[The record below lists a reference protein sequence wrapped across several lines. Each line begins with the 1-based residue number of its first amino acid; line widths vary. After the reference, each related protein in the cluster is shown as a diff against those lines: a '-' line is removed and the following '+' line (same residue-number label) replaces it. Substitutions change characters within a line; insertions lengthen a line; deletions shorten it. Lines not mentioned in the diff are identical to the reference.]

1 MAGVFAFI
9 GMLSISL
16 LVALLATLQLG
27 DYFFA
32 NNEFGLVILGV
43 MAFTSVSLAA
53 FWMASSRITRPRH
66 LAYVALGLA
75 LLALYPIA
83 LPGLVAAI
91 ASHSTNPYSVGIEE
105 TYISIEL
112 VIPALLAVLVQWGLV
127 RRRWLRARGE
137 SDVTRW
143 PWIAIAT
150 AALVILS
157 PIGLSVVGSTLKH
170 AAGDFMW
177 PLAAMVTGSG
187 LALLITMAAIEYYIR
202 DRNLRRGWGPSGPSS
217 RPGLRSLMPARFF
230 QGATHAGK
238 H

>member
-43 MAFTSVSLAA
+43 MAFTAVSLAA
-53 FWMASSRITRPRH
+53 FWMASSRITRPSH

-83 LPGLVAAI
+83 LPGLVKAI
-91 ASHSTNPYSVGIEE
+91 ASHSTNPWSVGTEE
-105 TYISIEL
+105 TYITIEL
-112 VIPALLAVLVQWGLV
+112 VIPSLLAVLVQWGLV
-127 RRRWLRARGE
+127 RRRWLRANGE
-137 SDVTRW
+137 PDATRW
-143 PWIAIAT
+143 PWIATAT
-150 AALVILS
+150 AALIILN
-157 PIGLSVVGSTLKH
+157 PIGLSFVGSTLKH

-177 PLAAMVTGSG
+177 PLTAMVTGSG
-187 LALLITMAAIEYYIR
+187 IALLVVMAAIECYIR
-202 DRNLRRGWGPSGPSS
+202 DRNLRRGWQASSPIFGPNM
-217 RPGLRSLMPARFF
+217 RSLVSKELPL
-230 QGATHAGK
+230 
-238 H
+238 